1 MLGLRTHA
9 RTIVFAI
16 WGLMAAG
23 LLFAIPGTIVERA
36 FSFPNQR
43 RARCE
48 LPGFCCLASSS
59 PIDTVNFCGGNPV
72 YQSDLMRGSLHRG

>member
-1 MLGLRTHA
+1 
-9 RTIVFAI
+9 VFVI

-23 LLFAIPGTIVERA
+23 LLLEIPGAIVERA
-36 FSFPNQR
+36 FSFPDLR
-43 RARCE
+43 RARYE

-72 YQSDLMRGSLHRG
+72 YQSDLMRCS